1 MNYNLLII
9 WLYQIISRKI
19 FMKKITIAFIIIFI
33 SIISSFELLTIYEFY
48 YFFKIHILILLP
60 PLFFLLFSSYFLL
73 KHNKKI
79 PFISAV
85 IINLTLLIYIIE
97 LEIYP
102 ILRIHEF
109 FQGSFIVGN
118 LLGEFRH
125 ITFSS
130 LIDYL
135 SETLFKKL

>member
-1 MNYNLLII
+1 
-9 WLYQIISRKI
+9 
-19 FMKKITIAFIIIFI
+19 MKKITIAFIIIFI

-102 ILRIHEF
+102 ILRLHEF
-109 FQGSFIVGN
+109 FKGSFIVGN
-118 LLGEFRH
+118 LLGKFRH
-125 ITFSS
+125 ITFSH

>member
-9 WLYQIISRKI
+9 WLDQIISRKI

-118 LLGEFRH
+118 LLGKFRH

-135 SETLFKKL
+135 RETLFKKL

>member
-118 LLGEFRH
+118 LLGKFRH

-135 SETLFKKL
+135 REMLFKKL

>member
-118 LLGEFRH
+118 LLGKFRH

-135 SETLFKKL
+135 RETLFKKL

>member
-73 KHNKKI
+73 KYNKKI

-118 LLGEFRH
+118 LLGKFRH

-135 SETLFKKL
+135 REMLFKKL

>member
-1 MNYNLLII
+1 M
-9 WLYQIISRKI
+9 
-19 FMKKITIAFIIIFI
+19 
-33 SIISSFELLTIYEFY
+33 
-48 YFFKIHILILLP
+48 P

-73 KHNKKI
+73 KYNKKI

-118 LLGEFRH
+118 LLGKFRH

-135 SETLFKKL
+135 RETLFKKL

>member
-1 MNYNLLII
+1 
-9 WLYQIISRKI
+9 
-19 FMKKITIAFIIIFI
+19 MKKITIAFIIIFI
-33 SIISSFELLTIYEFY
+33 TIISSFELLTIYEFY

-85 IINLTLLIYIIE
+85 IINLILLIYIIE

-135 SETLFKKL
+135 SETLFKKLWYKTKKPNSCPA